1 MKNESGIAL
10 SGLRSMALLAVV
22 FGAVGS
28 IGLWRHTPQHPPKLL
43 AVLFVIWIL
52 VPFASLGAAT
62 LLSNNWPIAA
72 RKTLYIVTLAVTVAS
87 LAIYLDDSFF
97 HRTVHP
103 AGVWVGV
110 PPASVILSGVAIA
123 IAMWQT
129 RRRTNYTHE

>member
-1 MKNESGIAL
+1 MKTESGIAL
-10 SGLRSMALLAVV
+10 SGLRSAALLALL

-28 IGLWRHTPQHPPKLL
+28 IGLWRRAPQHPPKLL

-52 VPFASLGAAT
+52 APFVLLGAAT
-62 LLSNNWPIAA
+62 LLSNNWPMAA
-72 RKTLYIVTLAVTVAS
+72 RKTLYIVTVAITVAS
-87 LAIYLDDSFF
+87 LAIYLDDSFS

-129 RRRTNYTHE
+129 RKRTD